1 MATNSHLY
9 EHLVMVA
16 RAGRT
21 TTYGEVAELL
31 GLEINNPQHR
41 ERMIRLLLDI
51 ACNESAVG
59 RPLLSI
65 VVVQAEIGY
74 PGRSFFLLAR
84 ELGTNNCSDDR
95 SFFSY
100 ELKRVHDFWQR
111 RMPEYRRQPA
121 QVAHVV

>member
-1 MATNSHLY
+1 MAARSSLY
-9 EHLVMVA
+9 DHLVMVA
-16 RAGRT
+16 RTGST

-41 ERMIRLLLDI
+41 ERIIRLLLDI
-51 ACNESAVG
+51 ACNESAEG

-65 VVVQAEIGY
+65 VVVQSEIGY

-84 ELGTNNCSDDR
+84 ELGTNNCCDDR

-100 ELKRVHDFWQR
+100 ELKRVHDYWR
-111 RMPEYRRQPA
+111 TRMPEFRYQPA
-121 QVAHVV
+121 QMAHIF